1 MLLDIVQVNNLA
13 DSTAKSAEEAAV
25 MVKMDLLDMAMKG
38 GWIMIPIL
46 ILLLV
51 GIYLTVD
58 RYLTIKKAA
67 KQDSKFMANVK
78 DMVASGNIMGAKTL
92 CANNGTPIGRML
104 EKGISRIGKPMK
116 NIEVAIENVGKLEIY
131 RLEKGMA
138 TLATI
143 SGAAPMIG
151 FLGTV
156 TGMIRVFFDMAAQG
170 NNIDITLLSNGM
182 YEAMVT
188 TVSGLI
194 VGIFAYMSHNL
205 LAASIEKVIH
215 RMEAAAVDFIDLLQ
229 EPA

>member
-13 DSTAKSAEEAAV
+13 DSTAKGAEEAV

-46 ILLLV
+46 VLLLV

-58 RYLTIKKAA
+58 RYLTVKKAA

-92 CANNGTPIGRML
+92 CSNNGTPIGRML

-205 LAASIEKVIH
+205 LAAMIEKVIH

>member
-1 MLLDIVQVNNLA
+1 MLLQVVNDTAAILPGEQKINLLEL
-13 DSTAKSAEEAAV
+13 T
-25 MVKMDLLDMAMKG
+25 LKG
-38 GWIMIPIL
+38 GIIMIPIG
-46 ILLLV
+46 ILLII
-51 GIYLTVD
+51 GIYLTIE
-58 RYLTIKKAA
+58 RYVTVKKAA
-67 KQDSKFMANVK
+67 KEDPLFMKNVK
-78 DMVASGNIMGAKTL
+78 DMVANGNIAGAKSL

-143 SGAAPMIG
+143 AGAAPMLG

-156 TGMIRVFFDMAAQG
+156 TGMVRAFFNMANMG
-170 NNIDITLLSNGM
+170 NNIDIMQLSGGI

-188 TVSGLI
+188 TVAGLI
-194 VGIFAYMSHNL
+194 VGIFAYIVHNTL
-205 LAASIEKVIH
+205 TAMIEKVIH
-215 RMEAAAVDFIDLLQ
+215 RMEAAAVEFIDLLQ

>member
-1 MLLDIVQVNNLA
+1 MLLQVVNDTASVLPGEQKINLLEL
-13 DSTAKSAEEAAV
+13 T
-25 MVKMDLLDMAMKG
+25 LKG
-38 GWIMIPIL
+38 GIIMIHIG
-46 ILLLV
+46 ILLLI
-51 GIYLTVD
+51 GIYLTIE
-58 RYLTIKKAA
+58 RYATVRKAA
-67 KQDSKFMANVK
+67 KEDPFFMKNVK
-78 DMVASGNIMGAKTL
+78 DMVASGNIAGAKSL

-143 SGAAPMIG
+143 SGAAPMLG

-156 TGMIRVFFDMAAQG
+156 TGMVRAFFNMANAG
-170 NNIDITLLSNGM
+170 NNIDIMQLSGGI

-188 TVSGLI
+188 TVAGLI
-194 VGIFAYMSHNL
+194 VGIFAYIVHNTL
-205 LAASIEKVIH
+205 TAMIEKVVH
-215 RMEAAAVDFIDLLQ
+215 RMEAAAVEFIDLLQ

>member
-1 MLLDIVQVNNLA
+1 MLLDIIDSSLIKGAAEQVNGNAPIEEKLNLLEL
-13 DSTAKSAEEAAV
+13 T
-25 MVKMDLLDMAMKG
+25 MKG
-38 GWIMIPIL
+38 GLIMIPIA
-46 ILLLV
+46 ILLVIGL
-51 GIYLTVD
+51 YLTIE
-58 RYLTIKKAA
+58 RYSTIKKAA
-67 KQDSKFMANVK
+67 KQDGTFMANVK
-78 DMVASGNIMGAKTL
+78 DMVANDNIAGAKSL

-156 TGMIRVFFDMAAQG
+156 TGMIRAFFKMANAG
-170 NNIDITLLSNGM
+170 NNIDITQLSGGI

-188 TVSGLI
+188 TVAGLV
-194 VGIFAYMSHNL
+194 VGIIAYIAHNL
-205 LAASIEKVIH
+205 LSAMIEKVVH
-215 RMEAAAVDFIDLLQ
+215 RMEAAAVEFIDLLQ

>member
-1 MLLDIVQVNNLA
+1 MLLQILND
-13 DSTAKSAEEAAV
+13 TAAV
-25 MVKMDLLDMAMKG
+25 IPGEQKINLLELTFKG
-38 GWIMIPIL
+38 GIIMIPIG
-46 ILLLV
+46 ILLLI
-51 GIYLTVD
+51 GIYLTIE
-58 RYLTIKKAA
+58 RYVTVKKAA
-67 KQDSKFMANVK
+67 KEDPFFMKNVK
-78 DMVASGNIMGAKTL
+78 DMVASGNIAGAKSL

-143 SGAAPMIG
+143 SGAAPMLG

-156 TGMIRVFFDMAAQG
+156 TGMVRAFFNMANAG
-170 NNIDITLLSNGM
+170 NNIDIMQLSGGI

-188 TVSGLI
+188 TVAGLI
-194 VGIFAYMSHNL
+194 VGIFAYIVHNTL
-205 LAASIEKVIH
+205 TAMIEKVVH
-215 RMEAAAVDFIDLLQ
+215 RMEAAAVEFIDLLQ

>member
-1 MLLDIVQVNNLA
+1 MLLQVVNDSAAILPGEQKINLLEL
-13 DSTAKSAEEAAV
+13 T
-25 MVKMDLLDMAMKG
+25 LKG
-38 GWIMIPIL
+38 GIIMIPIG
-46 ILLLV
+46 ILLII
-51 GIYLTVD
+51 GIYLTIE
-58 RYLTIKKAA
+58 RYVTVKKAA
-67 KQDSKFMANVK
+67 KEDPLFMKNVK
-78 DMVASGNIMGAKTL
+78 DMVANGNIAGAKSL

-143 SGAAPMIG
+143 SGAAPMLG

-156 TGMIRVFFDMAAQG
+156 TGMVRAFFNMANAG
-170 NNIDITLLSNGM
+170 NNIDIMQLSGGI

-188 TVSGLI
+188 TVAGLI
-194 VGIFAYMSHNL
+194 VGIFAYIVHNTL
-205 LAASIEKVIH
+205 TAMIEKVIH
-215 RMEAAAVDFIDLLQ
+215 RMEAAAVEFIDLLQ

>member
-1 MLLDIVQVNNLA
+1 MFLQIVSDTTAAAAPITEEKLNLLEL
-13 DSTAKSAEEAAV
+13 T
-25 MVKMDLLDMAMKG
+25 MKG
-38 GWIMIPIL
+38 GLIMIPIAVL
-46 ILLLV
+46 FVI
-51 GIYLTVD
+51 GIYLTIE
-58 RYLTIKKAA
+58 RYMTIKKAA
-67 KQDSKFMANVK
+67 KQDAGFMANVK
-78 DMVASGNIMGAKTL
+78 DMVANGNIAGAKSL

-156 TGMIRVFFDMAAQG
+156 TGMIRAFFRMANAG
-170 NNIDITLLSNGM
+170 NNIDITQLSGGI

-188 TVSGLI
+188 TVAGLI
-194 VGIFAYMSHNL
+194 VGIFAYIGHNL
-205 LAASIEKVIH
+205 LSAMIEKVVH
-215 RMEAAAVDFIDLLQ
+215 RMEAAAVEFIDLLQ

>member
-1 MLLDIVQVNNLA
+1 MLLDIIDSSLIKGAAEQVNGNAPIEEKLNLLEL
-13 DSTAKSAEEAAV
+13 T
-25 MVKMDLLDMAMKG
+25 MKG
-38 GWIMIPIL
+38 GLIMIPIA
-46 ILLLV
+46 ILLVIGL
-51 GIYLTVD
+51 YLTIE
-58 RYLTIKKAA
+58 RYSTIKKAA
-67 KQDSKFMANVK
+67 KQDGTFMANVK
-78 DMVASGNIMGAKTL
+78 DMVANDNIAGAKSL
-92 CANNGTPIGRML
+92 CASNGTPIGRML

-156 TGMIRVFFDMAAQG
+156 TGMIRAFFKMANAG
-170 NNIDITLLSNGM
+170 NNIDITQLSGGI

-188 TVSGLI
+188 TVAGLV
-194 VGIFAYMSHNL
+194 VGIIAYIAHNL
-205 LAASIEKVIH
+205 LSAMIEKVVH
-215 RMEAAAVDFIDLLQ
+215 RMEAAAVEFIDLLQ

>member
-13 DSTAKSAEEAAV
+13 DTAKKATEEAV
-25 MVKMDLLDMAMKG
+25 TTVKMDLLDLAFKG

-46 ILLLV
+46 ILLGI

-58 RYLTIKKAA
+58 RYLTVKKAA
-67 KQDSKFMANVK
+67 KQDTSFMSNVK
-78 DMVASGNIMGAKTL
+78 DMVASGNIMGAKSL

-188 TVSGLI
+188 TVSGLV
-194 VGIFAYMSHNL
+194 VGIFAYMAHNL
-205 LAASIEKVIH
+205 LAAMIEKVIH
-215 RMEAAAVDFIDLLQ
+215 RMEAAAVEFIDLLQ

>member
-1 MLLDIVQVNNLA
+1 MFLQIVSDTTSTGVSITEEKLNLLDL
-13 DSTAKSAEEAAV
+13 T
-25 MVKMDLLDMAMKG
+25 MKG
-38 GWIMIPIL
+38 GLIMIPIAILFL
-46 ILLLV
+46 I
-51 GIYLTVD
+51 GIYLTIE
-58 RYLTIKKAA
+58 RYMTIKKAS
-67 KQDSKFMANVK
+67 KQDGTFMANVK
-78 DMVASGNIMGAKTL
+78 DMVASGNIAGAKSL

-156 TGMIRVFFDMAAQG
+156 TGMIRAFFKMANAG
-170 NNIDITLLSNGM
+170 NNIDITQLSGGI

-188 TVSGLI
+188 TVAGLV
-194 VGIFAYMSHNL
+194 VGIFAYIGHNL
-205 LAASIEKVIH
+205 LSAMIEKVVH
-215 RMEAAAVDFIDLLQ
+215 RMEAAAVEFIDLLQ

>member
-1 MLLDIVQVNNLA
+1 MFLQIIS
-13 DSTAKSAEEAAV
+13 DSTSVTPTEQKL
-25 MVKMDLLDMAMKG
+25 DLIDLATKG
-38 GWIMIPIL
+38 GIIMIPIV
-46 ILLLV
+46 ILLV
-51 GIYLTVD
+51 IGVYLAFE
-58 RYLTIKKAA
+58 RYLTIKKANSH
-67 KQDSKFMANVK
+67 DPVFMSNVK
-78 DMVASGNIMGAKTL
+78 DMVASGNINGAKSL
-92 CANNGTPIGRML
+92 CASNGTPIGRML

-156 TGMIRVFFDMAAQG
+156 TGMINAFFKMATAG
-170 NNIDITLLSNGM
+170 NNINIGELSGGI

-188 TVSGLI
+188 TVAGLI
-194 VGIFAYMSHNL
+194 VGIFAYIAHNL
-205 LAASIEKVIH
+205 LSAMIEKVIY
-215 RMEAAAVDFIDLLQ
+215 RMEAAAVEFIDLLQ

>member
-1 MLLDIVQVNNLA
+1 MLLQVVNDTAAILPGEQKINLLEL
-13 DSTAKSAEEAAV
+13 T
-25 MVKMDLLDMAMKG
+25 LKG
-38 GWIMIPIL
+38 GIIMIPIG
-46 ILLLV
+46 ILLLI
-51 GIYLTVD
+51 GIYLTIE
-58 RYLTIKKAA
+58 RYATVRKAA
-67 KQDSKFMANVK
+67 KEDPFFMKNVK
-78 DMVASGNIMGAKTL
+78 DMVASGNIAGAKSL

-143 SGAAPMIG
+143 SGAAPMLG

-156 TGMIRVFFDMAAQG
+156 TGMVRAFFNMANAG
-170 NNIDITLLSNGM
+170 NNIDIMQLSGGI

-188 TVSGLI
+188 TVAGLI
-194 VGIFAYMSHNL
+194 VGIFAYIVHNTL
-205 LAASIEKVIH
+205 TAMIEKVVH
-215 RMEAAAVDFIDLLQ
+215 RMEAAAVEFIDLLQ

>member
-1 MLLDIVQVNNLA
+1 MLLDIVT
-13 DSTAKSAEEAAV
+13 DSTAVIAGEQKIN
-25 MVKMDLLDMAMKG
+25 LLELTLKG
-38 GWIMIPIL
+38 GIIMIPIG
-46 ILLLV
+46 ILLLI
-51 GIYLTVD
+51 GIYLTIE
-58 RYLTIKKAA
+58 RYATVKKAA
-67 KQDSKFMANVK
+67 KEDPFFMKNVK
-78 DMVASGNIMGAKTL
+78 DMVASGNIAGAKSL

-143 SGAAPMIG
+143 SGAAPMLG

-156 TGMIRVFFDMAAQG
+156 TGMVRAFFNMANAG
-170 NNIDITLLSNGM
+170 NNIDIMQLSGGI

-188 TVSGLI
+188 TVAGLI
-194 VGIFAYMSHNL
+194 VGIFAYIVHNTL
-205 LAASIEKVIH
+205 TAMIEKVVH
-215 RMEAAAVDFIDLLQ
+215 RMEAAAVEFIDLLQ

>member
-1 MLLDIVQVNNLA
+1 MLLQINPDSALVDTMTPESLNLI
-13 DSTAKSAEEAAV
+13 
-25 MVKMDLLDMAMKG
+25 DLTLKG
-38 GWIMIPIL
+38 GYIMIPIV
-46 ILLLV
+46 ILLVL
-51 GIYLTVD
+51 GIYLTID
-58 RYLTIKKAA
+58 RYLTIKKAG
-67 KQDSKFMANVK
+67 KSDSAFMANVK

-138 TLATI
+138 VLATI
-143 SGAAPMIG
+143 SGAAPMLG

-156 TGMIRVFFDMAAQG
+156 TGMIGAFFKMANAG
-170 NNIDITLLSNGM
+170 NNIDITQLSGGI

-188 TVSGLI
+188 TVAGLT
-194 VGIFAYMSHNL
+194 VGIFAYIAHNL
-205 LAASIEKVIH
+205 LTSMIDKVVH
-215 RMEAAAVDFIDLLQ
+215 QMEGAAVEFIDLLQ